1 MSNNVGASTAN
12 LKAKNLNSYSNNNN
26 SLVTDAESM
35 EIIGGASE
43 FIKDR
48 LYFASL
54 RTKPRST
61 LNTHYFCIDDEL
73 IYENFYNDFGPLN
86 LAMLYR
92 YCCKL
97 NKKLKSSSLGRKKIV
112 HYTSFDQ
119 RKRSNAACLIA
130 SYAVSIFELYFS
142 CRVLFS
148 TSFSRI
154 R

>member
-1 MSNNVGASTAN
+1 MSNNVNVNNIGSHF
-12 LKAKNLNSYSNNNN
+12 NSNHYSQSESYNNTTGNH
-26 SLVTDAESM
+26 AESVDLV
-35 EIIGGASE
+35 GSASE

-61 LNTHYFCIDDEL
+61 LNTHYFSIDDEL

-97 NKKLKSSSLGRKKIV
+97 NKKLKSSSIGRKKIV

-130 SYAVSIFELYFS
+130 SYAVG
-142 CRVLFS
+142 
-148 TSFSRI
+148 
-154 R
+154 